1 MIHTKWLVSMVLL
14 ATFGCSADGAQG
26 TGPDSDGPTGNLAL
40 NLSAQ
45 DSAGETYRLRNAEF
59 QISGYSYA
67 TGQEI
72 YTNTTV
78 SSETDPERPVITTRL
93 LEGYYGVAFNSA
105 LPWFMEHVTPAGTE
119 PVAKAIF
126 LGPASASAYVYP
138 HSTSTVSFRF
148 GINGEL
154 VDFYGGDLE
163 IGITVEGPPVSAGGT
178 SSDGA
183 AGGGGFG
190 GFLEGGAGGAF

>member
-1 MIHTKWLVSMVLL
+1 MIDTKWLVSMVVL
-14 ATFGCSADGAQG
+14 ATVGCADGSQG
-26 TGPDSDGPTGNLAL
+26 TVPDADGPAGNLAL
-40 NLSAQ
+40 KLSAQ

-67 TGQEI
+67 TGQYI

-78 SSETDPERPVITTRL
+78 SSETDPERPMITTRL
-93 LEGYYGVAFNSA
+93 LEGGYSVTFNNA
-105 LPWFMEHVTPAGTE
+105 QPWFMEHVTPSGTE
-119 PVAKAIF
+119 PVAKAVF
-126 LGPASASAYVYP
+126 LGPASTSAYVYP

-163 IGITVEGPPVSAGGT
+163 IGITVERPPVSAGGT
-178 SSDGA
+178 SNGGT

-190 GFLEGGAGGAF
+190 GFVEGGAGGAF